1 MAGPSSAREAQAPL
15 TEPVGTISEVETN
28 TQDGVDDLTERVAE
42 TLKPLLKD
50 PSEVQKVVTQVV
62 RITEESYSGPTPHPE
77 HLERIERIAPGSAR
91 AIINMAASEQRFRH
105 RASLR
110 TVLYPYAGLLC
121 GFALAILLFTY
132 AFFLGM
138 AGHTVA
144 AGSLSGVS
152 VLGVIGW
159 FITSRLD
166 DRPAQS
172 PTASKPK

>member
-110 TVLYPYAGLLC
+110 TVLYPYAGC
-121 GFALAILLFTY
+121 C
-132 AFFLGM
+132 
-138 AGHTVA
+138 
-144 AGSLSGVS
+144 AGSRWRSCCLPMPFSS
-152 VLGVIGW
+152 AWQATRWPRAHCPECRCL
-159 FITSRLD
+159 
-166 DRPAQS
+166 A
-172 PTASKPK
+172 